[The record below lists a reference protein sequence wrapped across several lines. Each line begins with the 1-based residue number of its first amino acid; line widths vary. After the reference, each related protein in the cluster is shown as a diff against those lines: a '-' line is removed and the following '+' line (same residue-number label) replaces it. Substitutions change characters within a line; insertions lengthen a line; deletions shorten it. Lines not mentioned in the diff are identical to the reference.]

1 MFVRI
6 LEEQDI
12 LPALHLTWEVFAAD
26 VAPTYP
32 PEGVAE
38 FQKFIKYENILPL
51 VRNGEM
57 VFFGAWEG
65 QELCGIS
72 ALHVTKGGHI
82 SLLFVKKSWQLRGV
96 GRMLYQEMCRFC
108 IQRLR
113 VSRVTVN
120 AAPGAVESYRH
131 YGMYATSPEQTVNG
145 IRFVPMEANL
155 YGNISQK
162 KENKTK
168 KAPLIIGIVA
178 GVILMVALLGW
189 IVSTIVEDVVSD
201 GGFRGDVYE
210 IPFDDEEDEYEE
222 VIPGI
227 QDNEGEESELS
238 GLDAIEEYREDGVTY
253 EITDGVYTEE
263 GKDTKTTVINFEV
276 HFPQI
281 TGLDSSVQD
290 DINAKLKEYA
300 METAEKIYLNPDM
313 DMKEKVL
320 KVEYP
325 VLASYVEY
333 KVTYLSSDFMC
344 VVYQDYCY
352 EGSEQDS
359 KVKLRT
365 LNINLKDGTVY
376 NVKDI
381 VELSDDFIDTW
392 LEEMRDEADT
402 DELLSELNSDEMK
415 KYLSGEDEM
424 GIYSDNF
431 FVDADGIEIG
441 FGFDYP
447 ADDENNKG
455 FAWVTAPF
463 DMDEIMEYRTDSEF
477 WNLVSGK

>member
-1 MFVRI
+1 M
-6 LEEQDI
+6 
-12 LPALHLTWEVFAAD
+12 
-26 VAPTYP
+26 
-32 PEGVAE
+32 
-38 FQKFIKYENILPL
+38 
-51 VRNGEM
+51 
-57 VFFGAWEG
+57 
-65 QELCGIS
+65 
-72 ALHVTKGGHI
+72 
-82 SLLFVKKSWQLRGV
+82 
-96 GRMLYQEMCRFC
+96 
-108 IQRLR
+108 
-113 VSRVTVN
+113 
-120 AAPGAVESYRH
+120 
-131 YGMYATSPEQTVNG
+131 
-145 IRFVPMEANL
+145 
-155 YGNISQK
+155 
-162 KENKTK
+162 
-168 KAPLIIGIVA
+168 
-178 GVILMVALLGW
+178 
-189 IVSTIVEDVVSD
+189 
-201 GGFRGDVYE
+201 
-210 IPFDDEEDEYEE
+210 
-222 VIPGI
+222 
-227 QDNEGEESELS
+227 
-238 GLDAIEEYREDGVTY
+238 
-253 EITDGVYTEE
+253 
-263 GKDTKTTVINFEV
+263 INFEV

-320 KVEYP
+320 KEEYP

-415 KYLSGEDEM
+415 KYLSGEDEN